1 MGRILDR
8 ANLLFSS
15 VLAICVSI
23 ALESAVGGWIHF
35 RFYTPL
41 LLLAVVYVPGTLV
54 LGVLIG
60 HLGNFV
66 TVFQRDYSPL
76 LTCAAMA
83 WSAAQVPVLI
93 AAWTAPSQV
102 ILLIGGLSYLY
113 FAALMFFAVR
123 AVFGLENR
131 SAGLV
136 VALSWAPLVGAYFIW
151 APLSNALRFL
161 ASPFFLFYI
170 IYYLG
175 GEFSRLG
182 DTMRSKQ
189 NLRRML
195 EAATMNPHDADAQT
209 QLGLLHLERHQ
220 NGEATRRFQNAIA
233 IDPTETDA
241 QYQLGRLAREQGKL
255 DDALKYVT
263 IALKQDEKHRSSEVH
278 RELGAI
284 YLELG
289 KAEEARRELSLYT
302 DRREYDPEGLYYYG
316 RALETLG
323 DKAAARDAYQRA
335 VEAARTA
342 PRYRLRFTARWS
354 RLAQRQLRKL

>member
-15 VLAICVSI
+15 VLVICVSI
-23 ALESAVGGWIHF
+23 ALEYAVGGWVHF
-35 RFYTPL
+35 SFYTPL

-54 LGVLIG
+54 LGLLIG
-60 HLGNFV
+60 HLGNFGA
-66 TVFQRDYSPL
+66 VFQRDYSPL

-83 WSAAQVPVLI
+83 WSAAQLPVLL
-93 AAWTAPSQV
+93 AAWTAPREVLVV
-102 ILLIGGLSYLY
+102 IAGLSYAY
-113 FAALMFFAVR
+113 FAVLMFFAVR

-131 SAGLV
+131 TAAIV
-136 VALSWAPLVGAYFIW
+136 VALSWAPLVGARFIW
-151 APLSNALRFL
+151 APLSTALGFL

-182 DTMRSKQ
+182 DSMRSSQ
-189 NLRRML
+189 SLRRML
-195 EAATMNPHDADAQT
+195 EAAALNPHDADAQT

-220 NGEATRRFQNAIA
+220 SGEAARRFQNAIA

-255 DDALKYVT
+255 DDALKYVAT
-263 IALKQDEKHRSSEVH
+263 ALKQDEKHRSSEVH

-284 YLELG
+284 YLDLG
-289 KAEEARRELSLYT
+289 KPEEARSELAIYT

-323 DKAAARDAYQRA
+323 DKAGARDAYQRA

-342 PRYRLRFTARWS
+342 PRYRLRFIARWS
-354 RLAQRQLRKL
+354 RLAQKQLRKL